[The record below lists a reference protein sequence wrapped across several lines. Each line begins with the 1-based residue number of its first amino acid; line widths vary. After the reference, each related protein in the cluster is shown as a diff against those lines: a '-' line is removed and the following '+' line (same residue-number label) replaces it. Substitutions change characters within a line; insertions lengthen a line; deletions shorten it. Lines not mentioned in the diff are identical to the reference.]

1 MKMRKKRLRQA
12 VPIAA
17 AALLLALLAD
27 INGYY
32 GHRVPGGAGELFRAR
47 LLETLGQGGQVRLSE
62 LTDFDWDRMAVVPP
76 YTTWEQMEEVVGAEW
91 TNASTYPGYMLL
103 RMLPDTCTMCHEGMH
118 RLVFAKGS
126 RVLADVSLSRTDLDF
141 TGLSGI
147 TRMEEPIV
155 GTESAGSP
163 LVVVIQP

>member
-1 MKMRKKRLRQA
+1 MRKKRLRQA

-118 RLVFAKGS
+118 RLVFAIGS
-126 RVLADVSLSRTDLDF
+126 RVLADVSLSRTDFDF